1 MRTFLFLTI
10 ALLAG
15 CHDVCGS
22 RAPFWVVADC
32 AATDTGDTGD
42 TALVEC
48 DVMIT
53 VTIDG
58 ARATTAASGEDV
70 TLSGT
75 VANVSGRDIT
85 FTVANPCP
93 DGLVT
98 FDGLGDG
105 YDYYGSCQAG
115 DCLDNGEPVSYTLAP
130 EETLEETVTIATGGD
145 SLSLIHI

>member
-42 TALVEC
+42 TGDTALVEC

-58 ARATTAASGEDV
+58 IESREGVD
-70 TLSGT
+70 LSADEFWAQITDGR
-75 VANVSGRDIT
+75 VPEVSTSQPSPGA
-85 FTVANPCP
+85 FGPC
-93 DGLVT
+93 T
-98 FDGLGDG
+98 R
-105 YDYYGSCQAG
+105 S
-115 DCLDNGEPVSYTLAP
+115 E
-130 EETLEETVTIATGGD
+130 
-145 SLSLIHI
+145 